1 MGSPYEDECILAL
14 AGGSVQKGH
23 PVNRGTVLRTPVLRA
38 LLIALAAVLLAA
50 PAAQA
55 KSPKL
60 TVMTRNVYL
69 GGNIAGP
76 IPAPNRDEFERSASA
91 LWAAVRTTDFPAR
104 AKLLAREVRRTKP
117 DVIGLQEVALWR
129 RGPAGVKDGSA
140 TPATEVVYDFLKTLR
155 SELGS
160 RYRVA
165 SVQTEAD
172 LEAPISDGYEV
183 RLTMRDAVL
192 VRVRKGLK
200 LRRKLGNNYD
210 ATLEVPTAIGALASR
225 RGWAAADLSLA
236 GRRFRVV
243 DTHLEAFSDSHRL
256 QQATELLA
264 AGGPVRGQKTVIVTG
279 DINSDP
285 TGATGADPAAY
296 RKFTAAGLKDTW
308 LAVRPRSK
316 GFSCCFKTETI
327 MDSPPA
333 PFDHRVDHVFAKGR
347 LRVLGGRVV
356 GNDPANRTSTG
367 LWPSD
372 HGGAVMTLRLR

>member
-1 MGSPYEDECILAL
+1 MGSPYEDECILPRPR
-14 AGGSVQKGH
+14 GSGQTGH
-23 PVNRGTVLRTPVLRA
+23 PLSGGTVLRTPMLRS
-38 LLIALAAVLLAA
+38 LLISLAAVLVAA

-55 KSPKL
+55 ASPEL

-117 DVIGLQEVALWR
+117 DVVGLQEVALWR
-129 RGPAGVKDGSA
+129 RGPDAVKDGSA
-140 TPATEVVYDFLKTLR
+140 TPSTEIVYDFLATLR
-155 SELGS
+155 SALGA

-165 SVQTEAD
+165 SVQTAAD
-172 LEAPISDGYEV
+172 LEAPISDGYDV

-192 VRVRKGLK
+192 VRVRRGLK
-200 LRRKLGNNYD
+200 VRRKLGDTY
-210 ATLEVPTAIGALASR
+210 AAELAVPTAIGALTST
-225 RGWAAADLSLA
+225 RGWVGADLSLA
-236 GRRFRVV
+236 GKRFRVV
-243 DTHLEAFSDSHRL
+243 NTHLEAFSDPIRL
-256 QQATELLA
+256 QQARELV
-264 AGGPVRGQKTVIVTG
+264 AGPLRRRGTVILTG

-285 TGATGADPAAY
+285 VDATGADPAAY

-327 MDSPPA
+327 MDPPPA

-347 LRVLGGRVV
+347 VRVLGGRVV
-356 GNDPANRTSTG
+356 GNDPANRTASG